1 MEYSK
6 GNALCARVEGFC
18 PVPGGSVWYRIYR
31 PSSEVGS
38 LSAGALDAGRQVGGS
53 GVGGAGGAGGGP
65 REQSPRAIPL
75 VMLHGG
81 PGAPHDYLEP
91 VAEAI
96 AAGGRPAL
104 VYDQLG
110 CGRSDRP
117 SDTSLWNAERSVRE
131 LDALLDHL
139 KIGRFHL
146 LGQSWGGMLAL
157 LWVRRHAADGAGQE
171 RLTSLTLS
179 GPLVSV
185 SDWMRD
191 QRFYLDEL
199 PPELRDAVSRAEAS
213 GDFSSEGYRRA
224 MAEYYALHL
233 CRLDPYPDCLTRSM
247 NGLGIDVYMGMWGPS
262 EFTCTGNLLGE
273 DCAPVL
279 DSLRVPAL
287 FTCGRYDEARP
298 ETIESYAARVPGAK
312 IAVFENASHQHHLEA
327 ATQFLDV
334 LKQHLDGAERS
345 QREPSAGD
353 R

>member
-1 MEYSK
+1 MMVSS
-6 GNALCARVEGFC
+6 RFSRIEGFC
-18 PVPGGSVWYRIYR
+18 PVSGGNVWYRLYR
-31 PSSEVGS
+31 PLGVDGANGADEVDASRQSECA
-38 LSAGALDAGRQVGGS
+38 AGA
-53 GVGGAGGAGGGP
+53 P
-65 REQSPRAIPL
+65 SPVVALPL

-96 AAGGRPAL
+96 AAGGRPVL

-117 SDTSLWNAERSVRE
+117 SDTSLWNAARSVHE

-139 KIGRFHL
+139 NIERLHL

-171 RLTSLTLS
+171 RLASLTLS

-191 QRFYLDEL
+191 QRAYLEEL
-199 PPELRDAVSRAEAS
+199 SPELRDAVNRAEAS
-213 GDFSSEGYRRA
+213 GDFSSDGYQRA

-233 CRLDPYPDCLTRSM
+233 CRLDPWPECLTRSID
-247 NGLGIDVYMGMWGPS
+247 GLGMDVYMGMWGPS
-262 EFTCTGNLLGE
+262 EFTCAGNLLGE

-279 DSLRVPAL
+279 DTLRIPVL

-298 ETIESYAARVPGAK
+298 ESIKGYVARVPGAK
-312 IAVFENASHQHHLEA
+312 IAVFENAAHQHHLEA
-327 ATQFLDV
+327 PEKYLAALTE
-334 LKQHLDGAERS
+334 HLEGSER
-345 QREPSAGD
+345 P
-353 R
+353 